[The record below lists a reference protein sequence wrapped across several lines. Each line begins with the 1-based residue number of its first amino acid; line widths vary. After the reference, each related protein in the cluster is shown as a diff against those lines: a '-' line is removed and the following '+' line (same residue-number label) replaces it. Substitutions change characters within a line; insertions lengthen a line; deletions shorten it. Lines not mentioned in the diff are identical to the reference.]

1 MLVKEG
7 VCVCEKGQNGTQNR
21 GERAEGDEE
30 SCCCCCGD
38 LHYSPA
44 HPEQGLRTSGPGQT

>member
-7 VCVCEKGQNGTQNR
+7 VCVCVKKGQNGTPNR
-21 GERAEGDEE
+21 GERDEE
-30 SCCCCCGD
+30 SCCCGD